1 MNNEFSDLNLSL
13 DWLEDEF
20 ALFLILGDNSE
31 KMDTFLKEKGYH
43 VFKIDINNYQSEDY
57 FRDFMDCLR
66 ENNKVSHIWVKL
78 NIEDD
83 KRVSVILSL
92 LNRIRSRLEANK
104 KHVYIQLKAS
114 YGPKIVTYAP
124 DLLTIR
130 QNIIEI

>member
-66 ENNKVSHIWVKL
+66 ENNKVSHI
-78 NIEDD
+78 
-83 KRVSVILSL
+83 LSL
-92 LNRIRSRLEANK
+92 I
-104 KHVYIQLKAS
+104 HI
-114 YGPKIVTYAP
+114 
-124 DLLTIR
+124 
-130 QNIIEI
+130 